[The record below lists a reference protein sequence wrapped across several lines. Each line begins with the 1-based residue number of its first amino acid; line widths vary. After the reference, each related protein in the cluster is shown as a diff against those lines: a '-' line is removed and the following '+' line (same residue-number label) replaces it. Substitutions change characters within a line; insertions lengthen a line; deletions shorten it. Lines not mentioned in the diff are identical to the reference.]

1 LTINSCT
8 TGFSGCTD
16 VGSIVFGAAGTSGS
30 FTCATSISVSGGGT
44 LFIEGPATADTTL
57 TNVAIAI
64 EGTHN

>member
-1 LTINSCT
+1 
-8 TGFSGCTD
+8 
-16 VGSIVFGAAGTSGS
+16 
-30 FTCATSISVSGGGT
+30 